1 MFDAL
6 AFQLA
11 KPQVWVGLAVSVV
24 VGYALYRLG
33 LTLLR
38 SVGHLLPQKVR
49 AGLRALWLLTV
60 AVGWL
65 ALATHIIYLP
75 QVPFFFDLGSDLMRG
90 LRNSA
95 GQVIVV
101 VALSL
106 IGWGLIGAA
115 TRRIVVE
122 DDFNR
127 RTVRVQTLKGVVDST
142 LKVALVA
149 VSAIAILQTLGVN
162 ATSLL
167 AGVSILGVAVG
178 FGAQSLV
185 RDVFTGFFI
194 LLEDQYG
201 VGDVI
206 TVGGGPLSGN
216 VEKLNLRVTMLRALD
231 GTVHI
236 IPNGQIQTVSV
247 SSKDWS
253 RVVATVDVTYGADLD
268 EALRVLEAVSQE
280 LHADPEWREYFL
292 AEPEVQGVTQL
303 APDGVTLRALFKV
316 QPKSQFALG
325 REFNRRIKI
334 ALDQA
339 GIEIPGPQR
348 NVSFGSGPLEIR
360 VAGEQ
365 PEQPAPPRPTLRD
378 RPSTQDRTRSP
389 VPPSFTRDEPEDE
402 R

>member
-1 MFDAL
+1 M
-6 AFQLA
+6 
-11 KPQVWVGLAVSVV
+11 
-24 VGYALYRLG
+24 
-33 LTLLR
+33 
-38 SVGHLLPQKVR
+38 
-49 AGLRALWLLTV
+49 
-60 AVGWL
+60 
-65 ALATHIIYLP
+65 
-75 QVPFFFDLGSDLMRG
+75 
-90 LRNSA
+90 
-95 GQVIVV
+95 
-101 VALSL
+101 
-106 IGWGLIGAA
+106 
-115 TRRIVVE
+115 
-122 DDFNR
+122 
-127 RTVRVQTLKGVVDST
+127 RVQTLKGVVDST
-142 LKVALVA
+142 LKVALVV

-206 TVGGGPLSGN
+206 TVGSGPLTGN
-216 VEKLNLRVTMLRALD
+216 VEKLNLRTTVLRALD

-253 RVVATVDVTYGADLD
+253 RVVATVDVTYNADLN
-268 EALRVLEAVSQE
+268 EALRVLEAVSKE
-280 LHADPEWREYFL
+280 LYADPEWQSHFL
-292 AEPEVQGVTQL
+292 AEPDIQGVTQL

-316 QPKSQFALG
+316 QPKSQYALG

-334 ALDQA
+334 AMDQA
-339 GIEIPGPQR
+339 RIEIPGPQR

-360 VAGEQ
+360 VAQ
-365 PEQPAPPRPTLRD
+365 PQGPGAGDLKTPAA
-378 RPSTQDRTRSP
+378 TQDRTRSP
-389 VPPSFTRDEPEDE
+389 VPPSFTRDEDDEDE